1 MTVTFKVTVTFIGE
15 NLNLLAFGMY
25 VVVTTFT
32 PGPNNLMAMSNGL
45 HTGFRRTIK
54 FLGGVFAGFFVVML
68 VCGFANFAFMT
79 LLPSLHLWLNLFGA
93 AYMIYLAIHVMRSTS
108 HEQEE
113 NEGLNSFRA
122 GFSMQLINPKVIL
135 YGITV
140 FSNFIIPTYQSVS
153 TLMLFA
159 LFLAMVGLIS
169 CSSWAY
175 FGVIFRTFFAKY
187 DRVINLAMGLLL
199 IYVALASLN
208 LRH

>member
-1 MTVTFKVTVTFIGE
+1 MNFIA
-15 NLNLLAFGMY
+15 LGMY
-25 VVVTTFT
+25 VAVTTFT

-68 VCGFANFAFMT
+68 ICGFANFAFMT
-79 LLPSLHLWLNLFGA
+79 LLPSIHIWLNLFGA
-93 AYMIYLAIHVMRSTS
+93 GYMIYLAIHVMRSKP
-108 HEQEE
+108 HLEE
-113 NEGLNSFRA
+113 DNEALHTLKA

-140 FSNFIIPTYQSVS
+140 FSNFIIPIYRSIPS
-153 TLMLFA
+153 LILFS
-159 LFLAMVGLIS
+159 LILAMIGLIASS
-169 CSSWAY
+169 CWAY

-199 IYVALASLN
+199 IYTAIASLD
-208 LRH
+208 LGH

>member
-1 MTVTFKVTVTFIGE
+1 MNFF
-15 NLNLLAFGMY
+15 AFAMY

-68 VCGFANFAFMT
+68 ICAFANFAFMMM
-79 LLPSLHLWLNLFGA
+79 LPSIHGWLNWFGA
-93 AYMIYLAIHVMRSTS
+93 AYMIYLAIHVMRSKP
-108 HEQEE
+108 HLDEE
-113 NEGLNSFRA
+113 NEGLNTLKA

-140 FSNFIIPTYQSVS
+140 FSNFIIPTYQSVPV
-153 TLMLFA
+153 LILFS
-159 LFLAMVGLIS
+159 LLLAVVGLIATS
-169 CSSWAY
+169 CWAY

-187 DRVINLAMGLLL
+187 DRVINIAMGLLL
-199 IYVALASLN
+199 IYRAIASLD
-208 LRH
+208 LWQ

>member
-1 MTVTFKVTVTFIGE
+1 MNFIA
-15 NLNLLAFGMY
+15 LGMY
-25 VVVTTFT
+25 VAVTTFT

-68 VCGFANFAFMT
+68 ICGFANFAFMT
-79 LLPSLHLWLNLFGA
+79 LLPSIHIWLNLFGA
-93 AYMIYLAIHVMRSTS
+93 GYMIYLAIHVMRSKP
-108 HEQEE
+108 HLEE
-113 NEGLNSFRA
+113 DNEALHTLKA

-140 FSNFIIPTYQSVS
+140 FSNFIIPIYRSIPS
-153 TLMLFA
+153 LILFS
-159 LFLAMVGLIS
+159 LILAMIGLIASS
-169 CSSWAY
+169 CLAY

-199 IYVALASLN
+199 IYTAIASLD
-208 LRH
+208 LGH

>member
-1 MTVTFKVTVTFIGE
+1 MNFI
-15 NLNLLAFGMY
+15 AFGMY

-68 VCGFANFAFMT
+68 ICGFANFAFMT
-79 LLPSLHLWLNLFGA
+79 LLPSIHIWLNLFGA
-93 AYMIYLAIHVMRSTS
+93 GYMIYLAIHVMRSKP
-108 HEQEE
+108 HLEE
-113 NEGLNSFRA
+113 DNEALHTLKA

-140 FSNFIIPTYQSVS
+140 FSNFIIPIYRSIPS
-153 TLMLFA
+153 LILFS
-159 LFLAMVGLIS
+159 LILAMIGLIASS
-169 CSSWAY
+169 CWAY

-199 IYVALASLN
+199 IYTAIASLD
-208 LRH
+208 LGH